1 MHVARLVLSNFRN
14 YRDLALELS
23 PRVNAF
29 VGANGQGKTNLLEAL
44 HVLATGRSP
53 RGARDAELVLAGESA
68 LRIWARVER
77 AEGPVEIDLR
87 IGPSVRRQLRLNGLP
102 HRRMTDL
109 VGRLAVVFFGP
120 DDLLL
125 LKGPPSGRRRF
136 LDILLSQ
143 VSPAYLHHLQRFSRA
158 LAQRN
163 RLLRQVQAGRAP
175 RDEIEAWEEPLVESG
190 AEITVRR
197 VRAVSA
203 LAPVA
208 AEQHRLISGG
218 TEELEVAYAPAVL
231 EVDRAAA
238 DGPPAVGRIL
248 RHELERRRGEE
259 IARAVTLVGPHRDDV
274 ALRIGGS
281 DARAF
286 ASQGQQRTAVL
297 ALKLAELAYMRQ
309 VLGEPPVLLLDDV
322 VSELDPDR
330 RRHLLRAV
338 DGGVQ
343 VLLTSTDPQDLAV
356 QAWVPGHRLFEVRAG
371 LVVERKE

>member
-1 MHVARLVLSNFRN
+1 MHVARLALRNFRN

-23 PRVNAF
+23 PGVNAF

-44 HVLATGRSP
+44 HLLATGRSQ
-53 RGARDAELVLAGESA
+53 RGAKDPELILAGEGEM
-68 LRIWARVER
+68 RVWARVER
-77 AEGPVEIDLR
+77 TEGTVEIDLQ
-87 IGPSVRRQLRLNGLP
+87 IATHLGRRLRLNGQP
-102 HRRMTDL
+102 QRRMADL

-120 DDLLL
+120 DDLQV
-125 LKGPPSGRRRF
+125 LKGPPAERRRF

-143 VSPAYLHHLQRFSRA
+143 VSPAYLHHLQRYSRA

-163 RLLRQVQAGRAP
+163 RLLRQVQGGHAS
-175 RDEIEAWEEPLVESG
+175 RDELAAWDEPLAQSG

-197 VRAVSA
+197 VRALTS

-218 TEELEVAYAPAVL
+218 VEELAVAYAPALPGV
-231 EVDRAAA
+231 ESAAA
-238 DGPPAVGRIL
+238 EGPAAVGQIL
-248 RHELERRRGEE
+248 QHELERRRGEE

-274 ALRIGGS
+274 ALRIGGN

-286 ASQGQQRTAVL
+286 ASQGQQRTAIL
-297 ALKLAELAYMRQ
+297 ALKLAELTYMRE

-322 VSELDPDR
+322 VSELDRDR

-338 DGGVQ
+338 DSGVQ
-343 VLLTSTDPQDLAV
+343 TLLTSTDPQDLAV
-356 QAWVPGHRLFEVRAG
+356 RAWVPGHRLFEVRAG
-371 LVVERKE
+371 LVRERKE